1 MSSPNVLIFWTP
13 KQGAEENQRDVT
25 KPNSSANPISYSLKP
40 LIWRQVARW
49 QTLQYILVKLYTD
62 SPCCERPHC
71 GHCPRFQCGWR
82 GWDRWPCGEWHPWFG
97 RRRSRGASLQGTK
110 TDFDEFR
117 VSQTN
122 TTTTTLMSKTQ
133 RLLKTNRNYVRKISG
148 VRKFYYF
155 VVKCSG

>member
-1 MSSPNVLIFWTP
+1 MTQTISSPRVLQISWYFELLIREQKT
-13 KQGAEENQRDVT
+13 T
-25 KPNSSANPISYSLKP
+25 KGMQQNKTLLWIPS
-40 LIWRQVARW
+40 WRQVARW
-49 QTLQYILVKLYTD
+49 QTLQHIG

-82 GWDRWPCGEWHPWFG
+82 GWDRWLCGEWHPWFG
-97 RRRSRGASLQGTK
+97 RRRSRGASLQRMK

-122 TTTTTLMSKTQ
+122 TTTATLMSKTQ
-133 RLLKTNRNYVRKISG
+133 RLRKTNRKYVRNISG

-155 VVKCSG
+155 VVVKCSG